1 MNTNEYIVYS
11 YVSDETNAY
20 HGEIEKIIRDIGMDV
35 RIVEIYM
42 FCENFEK
49 EAKFYKLTP
58 VALRIIPLDSPDDK
72 QIEKILKWEFRLSI
86 EGGEKKYSSDI
97 RMNKIHVYKRT
108 GIFTRLSEEK
118 KEEILKKEVAR
129 AIHEDYAT
137 DIIGRLKIG

>member
-72 QIEKILKWEFRLSI
+72 QIEKILKWEFRLTI
-86 EGGEKKYSSDI
+86 EGGEQKYSSDI